1 MVVVVGGVAGK
12 GGFGS
17 ALIQGSKVFE
27 SGSSESGLET
37 SEGPVESWS
46 PRQTMAFSKS
56 GRLSLCLSKS
66 VQESASAD
74 KYDLC
79 FLSFFLFFES
89 EHVLHVIHARYG
101 KHRIC
106 RGTKQKCSSQDLFSC
121 TSDIRMF
128 QAQIRHVQSSET
140 DGIPSCSLS
149 PFL

>member
-1 MVVVVGGVAGK
+1 MVVMGGVAGK

-17 ALIQGSKVFE
+17 AVDLGEYSLQP
-27 SGSSESGLET
+27 GSSESGLET

-46 PRQTMAFSKS
+46 LGQTMAFSKS
-56 GRLSLCLSKS
+56 GRLSLCLRKS

-79 FLSFFLFFES
+79 FLSFFLFLNLK
-89 EHVLHVIHARYG
+89 HVLHVIHACYG
-101 KHRIC
+101 KHRKC